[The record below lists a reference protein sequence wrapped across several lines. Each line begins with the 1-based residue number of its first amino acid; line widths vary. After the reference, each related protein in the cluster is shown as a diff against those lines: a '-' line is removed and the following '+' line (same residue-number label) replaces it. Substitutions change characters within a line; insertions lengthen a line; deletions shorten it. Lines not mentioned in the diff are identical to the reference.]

1 MKIPEVQ
8 SSQENCQRNK
18 KSIWQHNGQSIKN
31 ESTAQFLV
39 QKGILSQR
47 TLKIDKTRIFRP
59 SNTLYRMQTRSQ
71 NACQHSQDPH
81 DENKK
86 NLSKEN
92 SLKQT
97 QKNKADKENI
107 ICVIGQLE
115 SYENIKMNSS
125 TKMFNQNSQRY
136 DIEIEESEQQQK
148 KKIKNQ
154 ENCNQQLNRVPLQEI
169 NSNCN
174 KNTLYQQNKTIQS
187 NNILNSLMD
196 INMIKIE
203 EEEQQEENEDDK
215 NERILQ
221 EKFNQKNKTLE
232 SSLNSSIASTN
243 LSSSSNS
250 LVQSLG
256 SNNNKNQVSSQ
267 NTEKKENIVSS
278 LKKSPL
284 VSQLQLNDYLDG
296 YKVYKKGENIFT
308 FKIFKEDF
316 LKIPNQFSKVIT
328 HSQDDDVSSDEDV
341 VRGGI
346 KFNYKSILKEIYTEA
361 QYSNA
366 PQLVLSNKLFA

>member
-1 MKIPEVQ
+1 MKTPEAQ
-8 SSQENCQRNK
+8 TSEQNCQRIK
-18 KSIWQHNGQSIKN
+18 KSIWQQNGQSVKN

-39 QKGILSQR
+39 SKGILSQR
-47 TLKIDKTRIFRP
+47 TLKVDKTRIFRP
-59 SNTLYRMQTRSQ
+59 SNTLYRMQTRSK
-71 NACQHSQDPH
+71 NTCQENQAPQ

-86 NLSKEN
+86 NLPKEN
-92 SLKQT
+92 SLKQS
-97 QKNKADKENI
+97 QKNKANKENI

-115 SYENIKMNSS
+115 SYEKIKMNSS
-125 TKMFNQNSQRY
+125 TKIFNTNSQRY
-136 DIEIEESEQQQK
+136 DIEIEESELQQK
-148 KKIKNQ
+148 KIIKNQ
-154 ENCNQQLNRVPLQEI
+154 ENNNQLLNRAPLQEI

-174 KNTLYQQNKTIQS
+174 KNTQIQQNQPIQS
-187 NNILNSLMD
+187 NNILNNFLD

-203 EEEQQEENEDDK
+203 EERQQEENEDDI

-250 LVQSLG
+250 LVQGLG
-256 SNNNKNQVSSQ
+256 SNNNKNQISNL

-278 LKKSPL
+278 LKKSP

-296 YKVYKKGENIFT
+296 YKVYKKGEKIFT

-361 QYSNA
+361 QYLNA

>member
-8 SSQENCQRNK
+8 SSENTCQRIK
-18 KSIWQHNGQSIKN
+18 KSIWQQNGQSIKN

-39 QKGILSQR
+39 QRGILSQR
-47 TLKIDKTRIFRP
+47 TLKVDKTRIFRP

-71 NACQHSQDPH
+71 NSCQENQAPQ

-97 QKNKADKENI
+97 QKNKGNKENI

-115 SYENIKMNSS
+115 SYEKIKINSS
-125 TKMFNQNSQRY
+125 TKIFNTNSQRY
-136 DIEIEESEQQQK
+136 DIEIEDSEQQQK
-148 KKIKNQ
+148 KIIKSQ
-154 ENCNQQLNRVPLQEI
+154 ENINQQLNRVPLQEI

-174 KNTLYQQNKTIQS
+174 KTSQYQQIKPIQS
-187 NNILNSLMD
+187 NNILSNLMD
-196 INMIKIE
+196 ASMVKIE
-203 EEEQQEENEDDK
+203 EEDLQDENEDDK

-232 SSLNSSIASTN
+232 SSLNTSIASTN
-243 LSSSSNS
+243 LSSSTNS
-250 LVQSLG
+250 LVQNLG
-256 SNNNKNQVSSQ
+256 SNINKKQMSIQ
-267 NTEKKENIVSS
+267 NTEKNENVESS
-278 LKKSPL
+278 FKKSPL
-284 VSQLQLNDYLDG
+284 ISQFQLNDYLDG
-296 YKVYKKGENIFT
+296 YKVYKKGEKLFT

-341 VRGGI
+341 VKGGI

-361 QYSNA
+361 QYLNA